1 MKRASSSGAV
11 FLTLEVMAVKGKDIE
26 ALWNRYPSEGVPL
39 GLSVTQFFESNGV
52 PYRSFEKW
60 YKMKFSHPGVVD
72 CVLSSSADGS
82 QATDSGTPESNTR
95 NQGDVFI
102 SYVTIG
108 MSNGLKI
115 EHHSLS
121 YVDLV
126 CFINKIQPL
135 CSV

>member
-1 MKRASSSGAV
+1 
-11 FLTLEVMAVKGKDIE
+11 MALKGKDIE
-26 ALWNRYPSEGVPL
+26 ALWNQYSEDGVKR
-39 GLSVTQFFESNGV
+39 GISVTQFFESNGV

-60 YKMKFSHPGVVD
+60 YKMKFSQAGVAD
-72 CVLSSSADGS
+72 CVLSVSGDGS
-82 QATDSGTPESNTR
+82 QVFDSGTSESNTGK
-95 NQGDVFI
+95 QGDVLI

-126 CFINKIQPL
+126 CFINKLQPL

>member
-1 MKRASSSGAV
+1 
-11 FLTLEVMAVKGKDIE
+11 MALKGKDIE
-26 ALWNRYPSEGVPL
+26 ALWKRYSEEGAQRGV
-39 GLSVTQFFESNGV
+39 SVVDFFESNGV

-60 YKMKFSHPGVVD
+60 YKMKFSQPGVVD
-72 CVLSSSADGS
+72 CALSVSADGS
-82 QATDSGTPESNTR
+82 QVCDSDVPESNTG
-95 NQGDVFI
+95 NQGDVLI

-108 MSNGLKI
+108 MSNGLKL

-126 CFINKIQPL
+126 CFINKLQPL